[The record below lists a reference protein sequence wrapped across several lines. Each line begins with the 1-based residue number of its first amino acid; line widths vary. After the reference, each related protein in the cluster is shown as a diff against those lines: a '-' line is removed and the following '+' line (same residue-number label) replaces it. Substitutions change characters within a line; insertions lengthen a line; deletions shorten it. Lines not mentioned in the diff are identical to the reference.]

1 MRAMKRSKAALL
13 VLLAAF
19 LVLWALRFA
28 YELSREEGRR
38 PMPLG
43 GFVQTEDFDS
53 SMAVQARKN
62 YASAK
67 IVIEQPQAP
76 SQVYEQKYES
86 VADLRSESPDFDGD
100 SGRIKATA
108 ASVGAVVQ
116 RENSYGLP
124 GSRVL
129 SLSLGVVPESFDR
142 AVEALKAIG
151 ELESIT
157 VTKTDRTG
165 DWKAL
170 EARRLSLEKTRDG
183 LKALRANGGSLSDLV
198 ALETKILEIEGQIQ
212 ELGVS
217 LGDYSEGASL
227 CTVNLSLSEAK
238 KAAAGL
244 RVLRAAV
251 DALGWALLASLGAAL
266 ACLAAAGA
274 AALGAHAVAKIKAM
288 AAGRQ
293 A

>member
-1 MRAMKRSKAALL
+1 MKAMKRRTVALL
-13 VLLAAF
+13 VLGAVFLLLFAA
-19 LVLWALRFA
+19 RFA
-28 YELSREEGRR
+28 YELSREEGPR
-38 PMPLG
+38 PRPLG
-43 GFVQTEDFDS
+43 GFAQAEDFDS

-76 SQVYEQKYES
+76 GQVFEQKYER
-86 VADLRSESPDFDGD
+86 VADLSSESAAFDED
-100 SGRIKATA
+100 SGRIKAAA

-116 RENSYGLP
+116 RENSYGLS
-124 GSRVL
+124 GSRAL
-129 SLSLGVVPESFDR
+129 ALSLGVVPESFDR

-217 LGDYSEGASL
+217 LGDYSEGSSL
-227 CTVNLSLSEAK
+227 CTVNLSLREAK
-238 KAAAGL
+238 KAAAGY

-251 DALGWALLASLGAAL
+251 DAFGWALLSSLGAAL
-266 ACLAAAGA
+266 ACLAAAGT
-274 AALGAHAVAKIKAM
+274 AALGAGAVAKVKAM
-288 AAGRQ
+288 GAGKQ
-293 A
+293 G